1 MSKVPYETEKPFNF
15 KKFFV
20 KFKKDLFHRIKIK
33 YSNPYMYHTVKK
45 SELIGMKE
53 YQIPTYFE
61 SYQINNLMLNK
72 ACHYNAVFRD
82 QVIINNE
89 KEILLKKYNKYE
101 CEILIQNAW
110 YKLKRKTPQTSLFPH
125 EGPLLDIALN
135 FYENTEEDSPTVQ
148 KRKKSSRTL
157 ISRTDTKIVKIL
169 PDLDSRI
176 QNEEKENSS
185 EMGTEHYNS
194 KLYLD
199 SLLESNDSSNNKSSD
214 EGNDPCGIKVNKNKK
229 RADGINTSTYS
240 LENLVEHITQ
250 IEYDQQKIK
259 PIRRQALNVKT
270 FQGLEF
276 QKKKV
281 SKHDK
286 FYLTN
291 LKENFK
297 ERNNIFYKTIKVG
310 PGNFL
315 NKLSKEQL
323 PLTSEPI
330 PLLRSCERNSEFKTT
345 TQFLKVANEKERNQ
359 NYKKKELISV
369 LLTYN
374 KKKIEQEKEK
384 EISKLNQFRTTA
396 HKKVRHLRLKTE
408 DRINLFPNKIRNHK
422 YCETSTTFNSLY
434 CHTHNEIVNLYDVDN
449 DVELADKTG
458 KLIQKV
464 KNNIKLDSIKVHKS
478 IRMSSLIQC
487 PSIYFPKQVE

>member
-20 KFKKDLFHRIKIK
+20 KFKKELFKRIKIK
-33 YSNPYMYHTVKK
+33 YSNPYMYHVIKK
-45 SELIGMKE
+45 NELMAMKE

-72 ACHYNAVFRD
+72 SCHYNAIFRD

-89 KEILLKKYNKYE
+89 KEMLIKKYNKYE
-101 CEILIQNAW
+101 SEILIQNAW

-125 EGPLLDIALN
+125 EGPIFTIAMN
-135 FYENTEEDSPTVQ
+135 YYDNIKEYNPRVQ
-148 KRKKSSRTL
+148 RKKKSSKTL
-157 ISRTDTKIVKIL
+157 ISKTDTKIMRIL

-185 EMGTEHYNS
+185 EMGTEHCNS

-199 SLLESNDSSNNKSSD
+199 SLLDSKDSSNNKSSD
-214 EGNDPCGIKVNKNKK
+214 EDNEPCGLKVNKNKK
-229 RADGINTSTYS
+229 RGDGINTSTYS
-240 LENLVEHITQ
+240 VENLVEHITQ

-259 PIRRQALNVKT
+259 PIRRHALNLKT

-276 QKKKV
+276 QNKKEPKI
-281 SKHDK
+281 DK

-297 ERNNIFYKTIKVG
+297 ERNNIFYKSIKVG

-315 NKLSKEQL
+315 NKLSKKEI
-323 PLTSEPI
+323 PLMTEPI
-330 PLLRSCERNSEFKTT
+330 PLLRACERNIEFKTT
-345 TQFLKVANEKERNQ
+345 NHFLKVANKKERYL

-374 KKKIEQEKEK
+374 KKKIDKEK
-384 EISKLNQFRTTA
+384 EQELSKLNQFRNTA

-408 DRINLFPNKIRNHK
+408 ARIDLYPNKVRNHK

-449 DVELADKTG
+449 DVGLSDKTS

-464 KNNIKLDSIKVHKS
+464 KTNQKMDNIKIHKS
-478 IRMSSLIQC
+478 INMSSLIQC
-487 PSIYFPKQVE
+487 PSIYFPKVI